1 MPSSLLIE
9 SYEFNFA
16 VLISHLDYFTC
27 IKKCRMFPFIL
38 NLFNKFYP
46 FPWFF
51 FFFFFNWNEV
61 LEHWPVRREGHWTLA
76 GFYRAVSNLQK
87 DTAAGQ
93 LWNIYFSPQATVPME
108 CGELN
113 WKIFISLMISFQ
125 HQQLWINFHS
135 LSRRPI
141 HAFPLKIGLKIFY
154 FPCNSQAMCLQ
165 IYVHL

>member
-1 MPSSLLIE
+1 
-9 SYEFNFA
+9 
-16 VLISHLDYFTC
+16 
-27 IKKCRMFPFIL
+27 MFPFIL

-51 FFFFFNWNEV
+51 FFLTETRCLSISQWEERDTGHLLAFTGQSVTYRRTQQLGNSETSISPLRLLSQWN
-61 LEHWPVRREGHWTLA
+61 A
-76 GFYRAVSNLQK
+76 GR
-87 DTAAGQ
+87 
-93 LWNIYFSPQATVPME
+93 
-108 CGELN
+108 LN

-141 HAFPLKIGLKIFY
+141 HASPLKIGLKIFY